1 MASVSRHQ
9 AWLITT
15 GVCILV
21 SAGCGGEKTPPG
33 DLDAPPGAVDA
44 PIKVDAPA
52 AGMTKVTWSLVRNG
66 AASTCAGVDPA
77 NPDIKISFFQGDVNK
92 QIQRVPCSDSSA
104 IINVP
109 AGSYRMALNLAP
121 AGDPTKSGMEYAS
134 QEVVIPAQGIV
145 ATAELV
151 QADVNFTWVPA
162 TIPACTGAAKLSMK
176 IDKTTVV
183 NVTCTL
189 GSATAIVPVGSKA
202 AAIVIGVT
210 TFAKTLTI
218 PRTGGPVALPLP

>member
-1 MASVSRHQ
+1 MSSVTRHQ
-9 AWLITT
+9 ARLITA
-15 GVCILV
+15 GLV
-21 SAGCGGEKTPPG
+21 SVVAAGCGGEKTPPG
-33 DLDAPPGAVDA
+33 DIDAPPGAVDA
-44 PIKVDAPA
+44 PIKVDAPE
-52 AGMTKVTWSLVRNG
+52 AGMTMVTWTLVRNG
-66 AASTCAGVDPA
+66 VASTCAGVDPA

-92 QIQRVPCSDSSA
+92 QIQRVPCSDNSA
-104 IINVP
+104 VINVP
-109 AGSYRMALNLAP
+109 AGTYRMALNLAP

-134 QEVVIPAQGIV
+134 QDVVIPAQGV
-145 ATAELV
+145 TTTAELV
-151 QADVNFTWVPA
+151 QADVTFTWVPA

-189 GSATAIVPVGSKA
+189 GSATAIVPAGSKA

-218 PRTGGPVALPLP
+218 PRAGGTVALPLP